1 MILSIR
7 QIASGAAQTFEIFND
22 GRLSIDIFGRKFWGQ
37 SQPDFQA
44 VTGWARPVF
53 YIRSKAS

>member
-22 GRLSIDIFGRKFWGQ
+22 GRLSIDIFRKKILGAK
-37 SQPDFQA
+37 PA
-44 VTGWARPVF
+44 
-53 YIRSKAS
+53 